1 MDEFRTDFWASAL
14 IRRASIAGA
23 FAGVVKKGDTDAGA
37 VLVKVATLDGRARL
51 YGPARNGE
59 GERIWLDLSAG
70 SLGDLAICATVV
82 TAEAREQGKA
92 PPAHWAHMVVH
103 GVLHLHGYDHQSAR
117 AARRM
122 EGLEVEILRGFGY
135 QNPYRHVTPRKQ

>member
-1 MDEFRTDFWASAL
+1 MDELKTEFWASAL

-23 FAGVVKKGDTDAGA
+23 FAGVVRRGDSDAGA

-70 SLGDLAICATVV
+70 ALGDR
-82 TAEAREQGKA
+82 EADVDAYSTK
-92 PPAHWAHMVVH
+92 
-103 GVLHLHGYDHQSAR
+103 R
-117 AARRM
+117 AASDPD
-122 EGLEVEILRGFGY
+122 LWVIEIEDRQG
-135 QNPYRHVTPRKQ
+135 RHFLQEPVDASSA